1 VLIIASYKNMLY
13 MESFVWG
20 YLIVF
25 SALELIFLLKAKKNK
40 EE

>member
-1 VLIIASYKNMLY
+1 

-25 SALELIFLLKAKKNK
+25 FALELIFLLKAKKNK
-40 EE
+40 EEWQT